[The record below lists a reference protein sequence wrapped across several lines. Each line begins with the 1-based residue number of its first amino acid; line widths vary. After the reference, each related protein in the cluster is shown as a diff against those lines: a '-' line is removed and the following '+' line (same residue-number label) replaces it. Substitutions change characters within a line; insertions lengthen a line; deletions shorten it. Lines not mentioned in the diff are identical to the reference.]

1 MKTRSPA
8 QRERIYLTGFMGSGK
23 STIGPILA
31 NTLGYDFA
39 DVDRVVETSEGV
51 AVSEIF
57 REKGEAYFR
66 AKELQALVALSVRPH
81 LVISLGGGT
90 LVQPAAFQLIRSTGI
105 LVYLK
110 MSHEEVVRRLHHR
123 TDRPLLLDA
132 EGEKLPED
140 QFRARI
146 ERLYLERSPFYE
158 AADVVV
164 ATDETRVGMT
174 VDRIVKLIRHDIA
187 PTP

>member
-1 MKTRSPA
+1 MKTYSPA
-8 QRERIYLTGFMGSGK
+8 QRSRIYLTGFMGSGK

-39 DVDRVVETSEGV
+39 DVDRVVEAADGR

-57 REKGEAYFR
+57 RVSGEAFFR
-66 AKELQALVALSVRPH
+66 EKELQALLMLSARPN
-81 LVISLGGGT
+81 LVVSLGGGT
-90 LVQPAAFQLIRSTGI
+90 LVQPAAFQLVRSTGI

-110 MSHEEVVRRLHHR
+110 MSPDEVMRRVQHR
-123 TDRPLLLDA
+123 TDRPLLLDRS
-132 EGEKLPED
+132 GERLPED
-140 QFRARI
+140 QLRQRI
-146 ERLYLERSPFYE
+146 ETLYRERSPLYE

-164 ATDETRVGMT
+164 MTDETRVGMT

-187 PTP
+187 PTA

>member
-1 MKTRSPA
+1 MKTYTPA
-8 QRERIYLTGFMGSGK
+8 QRDRIYLTGFMGSGK

-39 DVDRVVETSEGV
+39 DVDRVVEKSEGL
-51 AVSEIF
+51 AVKEIF

-66 AKELQALVALSVRPH
+66 EKEFQALLTLSVRPH

-90 LVQPAAFQLIRSTGI
+90 LVQPAAFELIRSTGI

-110 MSHEEVVRRLHHR
+110 MSPDEVMRRLQHR

-132 EGEKLPED
+132 EGGKLPED
-140 QFRARI
+140 ELRARI
-146 ERLYLERSPFYE
+146 EILYQERSPLYE

-164 ATDETRVGMT
+164 TTDETRVGMT
-174 VDRIVKLIRHDIA
+174 VDRIVKLVRHDIA
-187 PTP
+187 PSP

>member
-1 MKTRSPA
+1 MKTRA
-8 QRERIYLTGFMGSGK
+8 LVQRDRIYLTGFMGSGK

-39 DVDRVVETSEGV
+39 DVDRVVQEAEGR
-51 AVSEIF
+51 AVTEIF
-57 REKGEAYFR
+57 REMGEPYFR
-66 AKELQALVALSVRPH
+66 EKELQVLLSLSVRPH

-110 MSHEEVVRRLHHR
+110 MSREEVMRRLQHR
-123 TDRPLLLDA
+123 TDRPLLLDT
-132 EGEKLPED
+132 EGERLPED
-140 QFRARI
+140 KLRERI
-146 ERLYLERSPFYE
+146 ETLYRERSPLYE

-164 ATDETRVGMT
+164 TTDETRVGMT
-174 VDRIVKLIRHDIA
+174 VDRIVKLIRHGIA
-187 PTP
+187 PSP

>member
-1 MKTRSPA
+1 MKTYTPA
-8 QRERIYLTGFMGSGK
+8 QRDRIYLTGFMGSGK

-39 DVDRVVETSEGV
+39 DVDRVVEKSEGL
-51 AVSEIF
+51 AVKEIF

-66 AKELQALVALSVRPH
+66 EKEFQALLTLSVRPH

-90 LVQPAAFQLIRSTGI
+90 LVQPAAFELIR
-105 LVYLK
+105 
-110 MSHEEVVRRLHHR
+110 RLQHR

-132 EGEKLPED
+132 EGGKLPED
-140 QFRARI
+140 ELRARI
-146 ERLYLERSPFYE
+146 EILYQERSPLYE

-164 ATDETRVGMT
+164 TTDETRVGMT

-187 PTP
+187 PSP

>member
-1 MKTRSPA
+1 MKTYTPA
-8 QRERIYLTGFMGSGK
+8 QRDRIYLTGFMGSGK

-39 DVDRVVETSEGV
+39 DVDRIVEQAEGF
-51 AVSEIF
+51 AVSQIF

-66 AKELQALVALSVRPH
+66 ERELQALQSLSVRPH
-81 LVISLGGGT
+81 LVVSLGGGT
-90 LVQPAAFQLIRSTGI
+90 LVQPAAFHLVRTTGI

-110 MSHEEVVRRLHHR
+110 MSPEEVMRRLHHR
-123 TDRPLLLDA
+123 TDRPLLLGAD
-132 EGEKLPED
+132 GERLPEEEL
-140 QFRARI
+140 RARI
-146 ERLYLERSPFYE
+146 EKLYHERSSLYE

-164 ATDETRVGMT
+164 TTDETRVGMT

-187 PTP
+187 PSP

>member
-1 MKTRSPA
+1 MKTYTAA
-8 QRERIYLTGFMGSGK
+8 QRDRIYLTGFMGSGK

-31 NTLGYDFA
+31 NTLGYEFA
-39 DVDRVVETSEGV
+39 DVDRVVEKSEGRT
-51 AVSEIF
+51 VSEIF
-57 REKGEAYFR
+57 REMGEAYFR
-66 AKELQALVALSVRPH
+66 GKELQSLLALSVRPRT
-81 LVISLGGGT
+81 VISLGGGT
-90 LVQPAAFQLIRSTGI
+90 LVQAEAFRVIRSTGI

-110 MSHEEVVRRLHHR
+110 MSPEEVMRRLQHR

-132 EGEKLPED
+132 EGERLPED
-140 QFRARI
+140 ELRARI
-146 ERLYLERSPFYE
+146 ERLYAERSPLYE

-187 PTP
+187 PSP